1 MSMAAEYEE
10 EVAFVEP
17 EHPDRQILDRFFDKL
32 TNRDLSGAAKELRT
46 LHARGGS
53 LCRSDIEIVADLFD
67 GSAAGFVFPYKLGF
81 TKRGRG
87 RPSLQSQL
95 QGLWNAFAIGDEVK
109 ASEALRKLDAL
120 GGPDLKTLSGLL
132 GDDPELHACF
142 PWRLVLQKQK
152 PGSGRPR
159 TMRTQARQWARAFM
173 AAEARSRDRA
183 KRAIGELCERT
194 KLSRA
199 TVYNAEKAMRDKSR
213 IN

>member
-1 MSMAAEYEE
+1 MAVEYEE

-17 EHPDRQILDRFFDKL
+17 EHPERQILERFFDKL
-32 TNRDLSGAAKELRT
+32 AERDHLGAAEELRT
-46 LHARGGS
+46 LHAAGGS
-53 LCRSDIEIVADLFD
+53 LCRSDVELVADLLD
-67 GSAAGFVFPYKLGF
+67 GSAAGIVFPYQLEF
-81 TKRGRG
+81 AKRGRG
-87 RPSLQSQL
+87 RPRGQSQL
-95 QGLWNAFAIGDEVK
+95 QAPWNTFASGDDVK

-132 GDDPELHACF
+132 GDDPELHARF
-142 PWRLVLQKQK
+142 PWRLVLRKQK
-152 PGSGRPR
+152 PGRGRAR

-199 TVYNAEKAMRDKSR
+199 TMYYAEKAMRDKSR